1 MALPAILA
9 LAQLVPTIAGL
20 LGGPKAEAVAGKV
33 AQIAQAVTGQPTPD
47 AALQA
52 IQEDP
57 ALALRFQE
65 AVLAQKVELERIAAQ
80 REKDDAAA
88 DLEGA
93 KTTTERAAALEG
105 TASDLKCIPVL
116 GPLMLF
122 ARGAQRPL
130 IGYGT
135 MYMDYMWLS
144 GAWKLDDMQSR
155 VAFLVNLL
163 VLAFLFGERAVKNL
177 APLIADLMASK
188 LGRR

>member
-1 MALPAILA
+1 MAPAILA
-9 LAQLVPTIAGL
+9 LAQLVPAIAGL
-20 LGGPKAEAVAGKV
+20 IAGPKAEAVAGKV

-47 AALQA
+47 TALKA
-52 IQEDP
+52 IQADP

-80 REKDDAAA
+80 RAKDEAQA

-93 KTTTERAAALEG
+93 KATTDRAAALEG
-105 TASDLKCIPVL
+105 TAADLKAMPIL

-135 MYMDYMWLS
+135 MYLDYQWMS
-144 GAWKLDDMQSR
+144 GAWTLGDMQAR

-177 APLIADLMASK
+177 APLITDLLAAK
-188 LGRR
+188 GKR